1 MLYLTCTFIGGGHRV
16 TFIFVAPILTYRF
29 TNCTNFNKYD
39 TSSLRSFVISGTPI
53 STTQLDKV
61 RSVFK
66 HTNVILAY
74 GQTEVGY
81 ISMYDTDTDSKF
93 IQNKYTACG
102 KVVKGVT
109 LKVVDV
115 ETNEILG
122 PNKKGEIYVKA
133 KSLMKGYYNSDNTN
147 IFEEDGFLRT
157 GDVGYYDEDECVHYV
172 ERIKEMFKYLSWH
185 IVPSA
190 IELVMMEHPAI
201 KEVVVFGFPRSEEE
215 GEVPAACV
223 VLKDGFSASGEE
235 IEDFVASRVSDKE
248 RLRGGVYFMKELLRT
263 PSGKVKRKEIRDLLL
278 IK

>member
-1 MLYLTCTFIGGGHRV
+1 
-16 TFIFVAPILTYRF
+16 
-29 TNCTNFNKYD
+29 
-39 TSSLRSFVISGTPI
+39 
-53 STTQLDKV
+53 
-61 RSVFK
+61 
-66 HTNVILAY
+66 
-74 GQTEVGY
+74 
-81 ISMYDTDTDSKF
+81 MYDTDTDSKF

-109 LKVVDV
+109 LKVFQTSTDNNSSVNSLFQVVDV